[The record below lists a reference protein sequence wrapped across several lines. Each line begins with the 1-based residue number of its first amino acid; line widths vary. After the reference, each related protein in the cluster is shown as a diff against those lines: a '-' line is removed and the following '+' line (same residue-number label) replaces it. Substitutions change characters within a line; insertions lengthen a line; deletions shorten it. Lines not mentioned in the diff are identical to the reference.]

1 MDRLYLLV
9 TIAVLAAGG
18 VYLIQENAE
27 QRYEIKLHEQA
38 DLWRAERDKDLLKY
52 NEAQNELK
60 RLQDAHKAELRER
73 QIDEENYSPD
83 SRMRFGDDFG
93 KSLSNSMCIISPDNC
108 KDLHSPKSGGATPDS
123 DNTTNDR
130 PRIGGFL

>member
-1 MDRLYLLV
+1 MDRLYL
-9 TIAVLAAGG
+9 VLAIGIISSLLFFM
-18 VYLIQENAE
+18 VQDNAKL
-27 QRYEIKLHEQA
+27 RYEVKLHEQA
-38 DLWRAERDKDLLKY
+38 DLWRAERDKDLFKY
-52 NEAQNELK
+52 NEAQNELR
-60 RLQDAHKAELRER
+60 RLQDAHRQELRER

-123 DNTTNDR
+123 DNTTNGR